1 MISNGPFYLDR
12 YSPDSRMIVIKSFD
26 YGNYLFEQGK
36 WKQFEDVKF
45 PSINSVEFVQPYIIG
60 TNEEIK
66 VRTENSSE
74 IHYFIVDSKGEIIH
88 NGIGEVENNSAN
100 INLDKKL
107 EFEQGV
113 NTIKIFAASDEVLKP
128 FEYSKSFI
136 VLNENNDIPKSEILE
151 SSIISEDDYWY
162 VLFIIPIIIGII
174 ILGIKKSRLS
184 TNNK

>member
-1 MISNGPFYLDR
+1 MCIR
-12 YSPDSRMIVIKSFD
+12 DS
-26 YGNYLFEQGK
+26 
-36 WKQFEDVKF
+36 
-45 PSINSVEFVQPYIIG
+45 
-60 TNEEIK
+60 
-66 VRTENSSE
+66 
-74 IHYFIVDSKGEIIH
+74 
-88 NGIGEVENNSAN
+88 
-100 INLDKKL
+100 INLDTEL

-162 VLFIIPIIIGII
+162 VLFIIPVIIGII

-184 TNNK
+184 ANNK